1 MVLSIDRIAVDY
13 DGVPAIHDITVRVP
27 EGTIV
32 AVVGSNG
39 SGKTTMLKTAAGLL
53 HPSKG
58 TVTFDGADISR
69 TPAHEMPRMGIA
81 LVPEGRKLFGKMSV
95 RRNLDMG
102 AYTRTDRAE
111 IERNLERVFRF
122 FPRLSERLSQ
132 QAGTLSGGE
141 MQMLAIGRAMMSNPR
156 LLMLDEPSLGI
167 APNLVDRI
175 FEVIADLNAKENLT
189 ILLVEQ
195 NVSEALSLAH
205 FGYVIQT
212 GRTVLSDTGKVLL
225 DSDMVRKAFLGM

>member
-1 MVLSIDRIAVDY
+1 MLRIDRIAVDY
-13 DGVPAIHDITVRVP
+13 DGVPAIHDVSIHVRQ
-27 EGTIV
+27 GSIV

-39 SGKTTMLKTAAGLL
+39 SGKTTMLKTVAGLL

-58 TVTFDGADISR
+58 TIAFDGKDIHR
-69 TPAHEMPRMGIA
+69 TPANEVLKMGVA

-102 AYTRTDRAE
+102 AYTRSDRGE
-111 IERNLERVFRF
+111 IDRNLERVFRF

-132 QAGTLSGGE
+132 RAGTLSGGE

-156 LLMLDEPSLGI
+156 MLMLDEPSLGI

-175 FEVIADLNAKENLT
+175 FEVIADLNATENLT

-195 NVSEALSLAH
+195 NVSEALSLAQS
-205 FGYVIQT
+205 GYVVQT
-212 GRTVLSDTGKVLL
+212 GRIVLSGTGKQLL
-225 DSDMVRKAFLGM
+225 DSDLVRKAYLGM

>member
-1 MVLSIDRIAVDY
+1 MLRIDRIAVDY
-13 DGVPAIHDITVRVP
+13 DGVPAIHEITVRVP
-27 EGTIV
+27 EGAIV

-39 SGKTTMLKTAAGLL
+39 AGKTTMLKTVAGLL

-58 TVTFDGADISR
+58 TIAFEGEDISR
-69 TPAHEMPRMGIA
+69 APAHEMPKMGIA

-102 AYTRTDRAE
+102 AYTRADRAE

-132 QAGTLSGGE
+132 RAGTLSGGE

-175 FEVIADLNAKENLT
+175 FEAVADLNAKENLT

-212 GRTVLSDTGKVLL
+212 GRTVLSDTGKALL
-225 DSDMVRKAFLGM
+225 DSDTVRKAFLGM

>member
-1 MVLSIDRIAVDY
+1 VLRIDRIAVDY
-13 DGVPAIHDITVRVP
+13 DGVPAIHDVSVHVP
-27 EGTIV
+27 QGAIV

-39 SGKTTMLKTAAGLL
+39 SGKTTMLKTVAGLL

-58 TVTFDGADISR
+58 TIAFDGKDIHR
-69 TPAHEMPRMGIA
+69 TPANEVLKMGVA

-102 AYTRTDRAE
+102 AYTRSDRAE
-111 IERNLERVFRF
+111 IGRNLERVFRF
-122 FPRLSERLSQ
+122 FPRLSERISQ

-156 LLMLDEPSLGI
+156 MLMLDEPSLGI

-205 FGYVIQT
+205 SGYVVQT
-212 GRTVLSDTGKVLL
+212 GRTVLFGTGKQLL
-225 DSDMVRKAFLGM
+225 DSDLVRKAYLGM

>member
-1 MVLSIDRIAVDY
+1 MLSIDRIAVDY

>member
-1 MVLSIDRIAVDY
+1 MLRIERIAVDY
-13 DGVPAIHDITVRVP
+13 SGVPAIHEVSLNVP
-27 EGTIV
+27 EGAIV
-32 AVVGSNG
+32 AVVGANG
-39 SGKTTMLKTAAGLL
+39 AGKTTLLKTVAGLL
-53 HPSKG
+53 HPSRG
-58 TVTFDGADISR
+58 TITFHGKDIHRDRPTRRRRWGSRWFPRGASS
-69 TPAHEMPRMGIA
+69 
-81 LVPEGRKLFGKMSV
+81 LGKMSV

-122 FPRLSERLSQ
+122 FPRLKERLSQ

-141 MQMLAIGRAMMSNPR
+141 MQMLAIGRAIMSNPR

-175 FEVIADLNAKENLT
+175 FEVITGINSVEKLT

-195 NVSEALSLAH
+195 NVVESLSLAH
-205 FGYVIQT
+205 TGYVIQT
-212 GRTVLSDTGKVLL
+212 GRTVLSGKAKELL
-225 DSDMVRKAFLGM
+225 DSDIVRKAYLGM

>member
-1 MVLSIDRIAVDY
+1 VLSIDRIAVDY

-27 EGTIV
+27 EGAIV

-58 TVTFDGADISR
+58 TITFEGADISR
-69 TPAHEMPRMGIA
+69 TPAHEMPKMGIA

-102 AYTRTDRAE
+102 AYTRNDRVE

-122 FPRLSERLSQ
+122 FPRIPERLSQ

-212 GRTVLSDTGKVLL
+212 GRTVLSDTGKALL

>member
-1 MVLSIDRIAVDY
+1 
-13 DGVPAIHDITVRVP
+13 
-27 EGTIV
+27 
-32 AVVGSNG
+32 
-39 SGKTTMLKTAAGLL
+39 
-53 HPSKG
+53 
-58 TVTFDGADISR
+58 
-69 TPAHEMPRMGIA
+69 
-81 LVPEGRKLFGKMSV
+81 
-95 RRNLDMG
+95 
-102 AYTRTDRAE
+102 
-111 IERNLERVFRF
+111 
-122 FPRLSERLSQ
+122 
-132 QAGTLSGGE
+132 
-141 MQMLAIGRAMMSNPR
+141 MLAIGRAMMSNPR

-212 GRTVLSDTGKVLL
+212 GRTVLSGTGKALL

>member
-1 MVLSIDRIAVDY
+1 MLSIERIAVDY

-27 EGTIV
+27 DGTIV

-39 SGKTTMLKTAAGLL
+39 SGKSTMLKTAAGLL

-58 TVTFDGADISR
+58 TVTFEGADISL

-102 AYTRTDRAE
+102 AYTRTNRVE

-175 FEVIADLNAKENLT
+175 FEVIADLNSKEKLT

-212 GRTVLSDTGKVLL
+212 GRTVLSDTGKDLL
-225 DSDMVRKAFLGM
+225 DSEMVRKAFLGM

>member
-1 MVLSIDRIAVDY
+1 VLSIDRIAVDY

-27 EGTIV
+27 EGAIV

-53 HPSKG
+53 HPSRG
-58 TVTFDGADISR
+58 TIIFEGADISR
-69 TPAHEMPRMGIA
+69 TPAHEIPKMGIA

-122 FPRLSERLSQ
+122 FPRLSERLTQ

-175 FEVIADLNAKENLT
+175 FEVIADLNAKEKLT

>member
-1 MVLSIDRIAVDY
+1 MLSIDRIAVDY
-13 DGVPAIHDITVRVP
+13 DGVPALHDITVRVP
-27 EGTIV
+27 EGAIV

-39 SGKTTMLKTAAGLL
+39 SGKSTMLKTAAGLL
-53 HPSKG
+53 HPSRG
-58 TVTFDGADISR
+58 TITFEGADISH
-69 TPAHEMPRMGIA
+69 TPAHEIPKMGIA

-102 AYTRTDRAE
+102 AYTRTSRAE

-212 GRTVLSDTGKVLL
+212 GRTVLSDTGKALL
-225 DSDMVRKAFLGM
+225 DSPMVRKAFLGM

>member
-1 MVLSIDRIAVDY
+1 MLSIERIAVDY

-27 EGTIV
+27 DGTIV

-58 TVTFDGADISR
+58 TVTFEGADISR

-102 AYTRTDRAE
+102 AYTR
-111 IERNLERVFRF
+111 ISSRNTSWRRPRCTTFSTGSRRCTATLRSSRTRWRF
-122 FPRLSERLSQ
+122 S
-132 QAGTLSGGE
+132 
-141 MQMLAIGRAMMSNPR
+141 
-156 LLMLDEPSLGI
+156 
-167 APNLVDRI
+167 
-175 FEVIADLNAKENLT
+175 
-189 ILLVEQ
+189 
-195 NVSEALSLAH
+195 
-205 FGYVIQT
+205 
-212 GRTVLSDTGKVLL
+212 
-225 DSDMVRKAFLGM
+225 

>member
-1 MVLSIDRIAVDY
+1 MLSIDRIAVDY

-53 HPSKG
+53 HPSRG
-58 TVTFDGADISR
+58 SVTFDGADISR

-212 GRTVLSDTGKVLL
+212 GRTVLSGTGKVLL
-225 DSDMVRKAFLGM
+225 DSDMVREAFLGM

>member
-1 MVLSIDRIAVDY
+1 
-13 DGVPAIHDITVRVP
+13 
-27 EGTIV
+27 
-32 AVVGSNG
+32 
-39 SGKTTMLKTAAGLL
+39 
-53 HPSKG
+53 
-58 TVTFDGADISR
+58 
-69 TPAHEMPRMGIA
+69 MGIA

-102 AYTRTDRAE
+102 AYTRTDRVE

-167 APNLVDRI
+167 APNLMDRI

-212 GRTVLSDTGKVLL
+212 GRTVLSGTGKALL

>member
-1 MVLSIDRIAVDY
+1 MLSIERIAVDY

-27 EGTIV
+27 EGAIV

-39 SGKTTMLKTAAGLL
+39 SGKTTMLKTVAGLL

-58 TVTFDGADISR
+58 TIAFDGKGIHR
-69 TPAHEMPRMGIA
+69 TPANEVLKMGVA

-102 AYTRTDRAE
+102 AYTRSDRAE
-111 IERNLERVFRF
+111 IGRNLERVFRF

-156 LLMLDEPSLGI
+156 ILMLDEPSLGI

-205 FGYVIQT
+205 SGYVVPT
-212 GRTVLSDTGKVLL
+212 GRTVLFGTGKQLL
-225 DSDMVRKAFLGM
+225 DSDLVRKAYLGM

>member
-1 MVLSIDRIAVDY
+1 VLRIERIVVDY
-13 DGVPAIHDITVRVP
+13 DGVPAIHDVSIHVP
-27 EGTIV
+27 QGAIV

-39 SGKTTMLKTAAGLL
+39 SGKTTMLKTVAGLL

-58 TVTFDGADISR
+58 TIAFDGKEIHR
-69 TPAHEMPRMGIA
+69 TPANEVLKMGVA

-102 AYTRTDRAE
+102 AYTRRDRAE
-111 IERNLERVFRF
+111 IDRNLERVFRF
-122 FPRLSERLSQ
+122 FPRLAERLSQ

-175 FEVIADLNAKENLT
+175 FEVIADLNVKENLT

-205 FGYVIQT
+205 SGYVVQT
-212 GRTVLSDTGKVLL
+212 GRTILFGTGKQLL
-225 DSDMVRKAFLGM
+225 DSDTVRKAYLGM

>member
-1 MVLSIDRIAVDY
+1 MLSIDRIAVDY

-27 EGTIV
+27 EGAIV

-58 TVTFDGADISR
+58 TITFEGADISR
-69 TPAHEMPRMGIA
+69 TPAHEMPKMGIA

-102 AYTRTDRAE
+102 AYTRTDRVE

-212 GRTVLSDTGKVLL
+212 GRTVLSNTGKALL

>member
-1 MVLSIDRIAVDY
+1 MLSIERIAVDY

-58 TVTFDGADISR
+58 TVTFEGADISR

-102 AYTRTDRAE
+102 AYTRTNREE

-212 GRTVLSDTGKVLL
+212 GRTVLSDTGKALL

>member
-1 MVLSIDRIAVDY
+1 VLRIDRIAVDY
-13 DGVPAIHDITVRVP
+13 DGVPAIHDVSIHVP
-27 EGTIV
+27 QGAIV

-39 SGKTTMLKTAAGLL
+39 SGKTTMLKTVAGLL

-58 TVTFDGADISR
+58 TIAFDGKDIHR
-69 TPAHEMPRMGIA
+69 TPANEVLKMGVA

-102 AYTRTDRAE
+102 AYTRNDRAE
-111 IERNLERVFRF
+111 IDRNLERVFRF

-156 LLMLDEPSLGI
+156 MLMLDEPSLGI

-205 FGYVIQT
+205 SGYVVQT
-212 GRTVLSDTGKVLL
+212 GRTVLFGTGKQLL
-225 DSDMVRKAFLGM
+225 DSDLVRKAYLGM

>member
-1 MVLSIDRIAVDY
+1 MLRIDRIAVDY
-13 DGVPAIHDITVRVP
+13 DGVPAIHDVSVHVP
-27 EGTIV
+27 QGSIV

-39 SGKTTMLKTAAGLL
+39 SGKTTMLKTVAGLL

-58 TVTFDGADISR
+58 TIAFDGKDIHR
-69 TPAHEMPRMGIA
+69 TPANEVLKMGVA

-102 AYTRTDRAE
+102 AYTRSDRGE
-111 IERNLERVFRF
+111 IDRNLERVFRF

-132 QAGTLSGGE
+132 RAGTLSGGE

-156 LLMLDEPSLGI
+156 MLMLDEPSLGI

-175 FEVIADLNAKENLT
+175 FEVIADLNATENLT

-195 NVSEALSLAH
+195 NVSEALSLAQS
-205 FGYVIQT
+205 GYVVQT
-212 GRTVLSDTGKVLL
+212 GRIVLSGTGKQLL
-225 DSDMVRKAFLGM
+225 DSDLVRKAYLGM

>member
-1 MVLSIDRIAVDY
+1 VLSIDRIAVDY

-27 EGTIV
+27 LGTIV

-58 TVTFDGADISR
+58 TITFEGADISR

-95 RRNLDMG
+95 GRNLDMG

-212 GRTVLSDTGKVLL
+212 GRTVLSDTGKELL

>member
-1 MVLSIDRIAVDY
+1 MLSIDRIAVDY

-27 EGTIV
+27 LGKIV

-58 TVTFDGADISR
+58 TLTFEGADISR

-212 GRTVLSDTGKVLL
+212 GRTVLSDTGKELL

>member
-1 MVLSIDRIAVDY
+1 MLSIDRIAVDY

-27 EGTIV
+27 EGAIV

-58 TVTFDGADISR
+58 TITFEGADISR
-69 TPAHEMPRMGIA
+69 TPAHEMPKMGIA

-132 QAGTLSGGE
+132 KAGTLSGGE

>member
-1 MVLSIDRIAVDY
+1 VLSIDRIAVDY

-111 IERNLERVFRF
+111 IDGNLERVFRF

-212 GRTVLSDTGKVLL
+212 GRTVLSDTGKALL

>member
-1 MVLSIDRIAVDY
+1 VLSVDRIAVDY

-27 EGTIV
+27 AGKIV

-39 SGKTTMLKTAAGLL
+39 SGKSTMLKTAAGLL
-53 HPSKG
+53 HPSRG
-58 TVTFDGADISR
+58 TISFEGADISR
-69 TPAHEMPRMGIA
+69 TPAHEMPKMGIA

-132 QAGTLSGGE
+132 KAGTLSGGE

-175 FEVIADLNAKENLT
+175 FEVVADLNAKENLT

-205 FGYVIQT
+205 IGYVIQT
-212 GRTVLSDTGKVLL
+212 GRTVLSDTGKSLL
-225 DSDMVRKAFLGM
+225 DSDTVRKAFLGM

>member
-1 MVLSIDRIAVDY
+1 MLRIERIVVDY
-13 DGVPAIHDITVRVP
+13 DGVPAIHDVSIHVP
-27 EGTIV
+27 QGAIV

-39 SGKTTMLKTAAGLL
+39 SGKTTMLKTVAGLL

-58 TVTFDGADISR
+58 TIVFDGKEIHR
-69 TPAHEMPRMGIA
+69 TPANEVLKMGVA

-102 AYTRTDRAE
+102 AYTRRDRAE
-111 IERNLERVFRF
+111 IDRNLERVFRF
-122 FPRLSERLSQ
+122 FPRLAERLSQ

-175 FEVIADLNAKENLT
+175 FEVIADLNVKENLT

-205 FGYVIQT
+205 SGYVVQT
-212 GRTVLSDTGKVLL
+212 GRTVLFGTGKQLL
-225 DSDMVRKAFLGM
+225 DSDTVRKAYLGM

>member
-1 MVLSIDRIAVDY
+1 MLNIDRIAVDY

-53 HPSKG
+53 HPSRG
-58 TVTFDGADISR
+58 SVTFDGADISR

-212 GRTVLSDTGKVLL
+212 GRTVLSGTGKVLL
-225 DSDMVRKAFLGM
+225 DSDMVREAFLGM

>member
-1 MVLSIDRIAVDY
+1 VLRIDRIAVDY
-13 DGVPAIHDITVRVP
+13 DGVPAIHDVSVHVP
-27 EGTIV
+27 QGAIV

-39 SGKTTMLKTAAGLL
+39 SGKTTMLKTVAGLL

-58 TVTFDGADISR
+58 TIAFDGKDIHR
-69 TPAHEMPRMGIA
+69 TPANEVLKMGVA

-95 RRNLDMG
+95 RRNLDLG
-102 AYTRTDRAE
+102 AYTRRDRAE
-111 IERNLERVFRF
+111 IDRNLERVFRF

-156 LLMLDEPSLGI
+156 MLMLDEPSLGI

-175 FEVIADLNAKENLT
+175 FEVIAELNAKENLT

-205 FGYVIQT
+205 AGYVVQT
-212 GRTVLSDTGKVLL
+212 GRTVLFGTGKQLL
-225 DSDMVRKAFLGM
+225 DSDLVRKAYLGM

>member
-1 MVLSIDRIAVDY
+1 VLSIDRIAVDY

-27 EGTIV
+27 AGAIV

-58 TVTFDGADISR
+58 TITFEGADISR
-69 TPAHEMPRMGIA
+69 TPAHEMPKMGIA

-111 IERNLERVFRF
+111 IERNLERVFQF

-132 QAGTLSGGE
+132 RAGTLSGGE

-212 GRTVLSDTGKVLL
+212 GRTVLSDTGKALL

>member
-1 MVLSIDRIAVDY
+1 VLSIDRIAVDY

-27 EGTIV
+27 EGAIV

-58 TVTFDGADISR
+58 AITFDGADISR
-69 TPAHEMPRMGIA
+69 TPAHEMPKMGIA

-132 QAGTLSGGE
+132 RAGTLSGGE

-212 GRTVLSDTGKVLL
+212 GRTVLSDTGKALL

>member
-1 MVLSIDRIAVDY
+1 MLSIDRIAVDY

-175 FEVIADLNAKENLT
+175 FEVIAALNAKENLT